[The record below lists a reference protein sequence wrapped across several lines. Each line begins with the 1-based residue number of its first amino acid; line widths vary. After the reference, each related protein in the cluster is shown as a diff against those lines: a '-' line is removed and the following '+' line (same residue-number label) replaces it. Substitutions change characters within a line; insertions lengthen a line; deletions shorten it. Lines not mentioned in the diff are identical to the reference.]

1 MIKIGVL
8 GAGYLGKIHIL
19 QLKEIKG
26 IEITGFYDPNNIVS
40 EKVEDEYNLK
50 AFSSEDELISTSGAI
65 LIAASTTEH
74 FKLAKKCMLS
84 GKHVFIE
91 KPLSETI
98 EQAEELLQIA
108 QGQNLKVQI
117 GHVER
122 FNPAM
127 LEAKKFG
134 LNPMFIE
141 THRLAEFN
149 PRGTDVSVILDL
161 LIHDIDITLSIV
173 KSKVVAIHASG
184 VSIVSNQPDI
194 ANARIEFENGCVA
207 NLTASRLSLR
217 KERKMRIFQQDA
229 YILIDFLN
237 KIAERLSINGLDTE
251 LNPFSFI
258 IDNGTEKKIVKMDKP
273 VVLPGN
279 AIRAELEAFFQAI
292 RNNTNTPVTLQDGY
306 NSLKVA
312 FEIINQIKDKE
323 NKLKT
328 AEVKAKVA
336 Q

>member
-26 IEITGFYDPNNIVS
+26 IEITGFYDPNKIVS